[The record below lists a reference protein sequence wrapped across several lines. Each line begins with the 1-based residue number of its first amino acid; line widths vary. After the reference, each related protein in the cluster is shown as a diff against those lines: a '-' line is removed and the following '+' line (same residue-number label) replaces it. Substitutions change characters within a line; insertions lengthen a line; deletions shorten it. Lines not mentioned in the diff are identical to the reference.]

1 MSSPLPRS
9 AAAAALVALA
19 LAIAACGDSS
29 DSSGSNDSATVSV
42 KQVDGVGAVLVNDRG
57 HALYTPDQEANGT
70 IRCKGSC
77 TRFWVPL
84 KPGAATP
91 TAGSDVS
98 GKLATIR
105 RPDGGSQVTY
115 AGKPLYTFSRDPGP
129 GKVTGDG
136 FRDSFRGTSFTWH
149 AVTSK
154 GTSNGGS
161 QSRSYGY

>member
-1 MSSPLPRS
+1 M
-9 AAAAALVALA
+9 ATA
-19 LAIAACGDSS
+19 LAIAACGDSG
-29 DSSGSNDSATVSV
+29 SSGGSNDSATVSV
-42 KQVDGVGAVLVNDRG
+42 KQVDGVGSVLVNDRG

-70 IRCKGSC
+70 IRCKGGC

-91 TAGSDVS
+91 TGSDVS
-98 GKLATIR
+98 GKLAIIR

-115 AGKPLYTFSRDPGP
+115 AGKPLYTFSQDPAP

-136 FRDSFRGTSFTWH
+136 FQDSFGGTSFTWH

-154 GTSNGGS
+154 GTSSGQS
-161 QSRSYGY
+161 QSRNYGY